1 MGSEMMQPRRIGRRA
16 EAAIVVRMAQSL
28 NENAL
33 RLPIFMGPLCGKF
46 DPSRGE
52 LGQFGLVRLI
62 GSVDTSR

>member
-1 MGSEMMQPRRIGRRA
+1 VGSESTEPRRIGRRA
-16 EAAIVVRMAQSL
+16 DAAIVVRTAQSL

-52 LGQFGLVRLI
+52 LAQFGLVRLI